1 MITNEIFKRI
11 LSSIVLLILTFFCI
25 IKGSYYFIVLLI
37 VIFLISSLEWHH
49 MSKNKSY
56 YVFGFIY
63 LIVSIYF
70 VYKIRFDFT
79 SDASL
84 FLLITMICILTDIGG
99 FIFGKIFKGPKL
111 TKYSP
116 NKTYSGL
123 LGSFL
128 LSFSIIPIN
137 FYFNFVN
144 DVSLTTLVIFTFI
157 VSGISQLGDIFISYF
172 KRVSK
177 IKDTGNI
184 IPGHGGLLDRID
196 GMIFAFPISYLM
208 IMFNFFEIV
217 K

>member
-1 MITNEIFKRI
+1 MVNEILKRI
-11 LSSIVLLILTFFCI
+11 FSSIILLLLTFFCI
-25 IKGSYYFIVLLI
+25 IKGSYFFIILL
-37 VIFLISSLEWHH
+37 VTIFFISSFEWHN

-56 YVFGFIY
+56 YFFGFIY
-63 LIVSIYF
+63 LFISLFCVF
-70 VYKIRFDFT
+70 KLRFDFT

-84 FLLITMICILTDIGG
+84 FLLITIICILTDVGG
-99 FIFGKIFKGPKL
+99 FVFGKVFKGPKL
-111 TKYSP
+111 IKYSP
-116 NKTYSGL
+116 NKTYTGL

-137 FYFNFVN
+137 SYFNFISGAN
-144 DVSLTTLVIFTFI
+144 LTTLAIFTFM
-157 VSGISQLGDIFISYF
+157 VSGISQFGDIIISYF

-196 GMIFAFPISYLM
+196 GMIFAFPISYLL
-208 IMFNFFEIV
+208 IFFNFIDIV

>member
-1 MITNEIFKRI
+1 MANEILKRI
-11 LSSIVLLILTFFCI
+11 LSSIILLLLTFFCI
-25 IKGSYYFIVLLI
+25 IKGSYFF
-37 VIFLISSLEWHH
+37 IFLLVTIFLVSFYEWHN
-49 MSKNKSY
+49 MSRNKPY
-56 YVFGFIY
+56 YIYGFIY
-63 LIVSIYF
+63 LFISFFCVF
-70 VYKIRFDFT
+70 KLRFDFA

-84 FLLITMICILTDIGG
+84 FLLITIICILTDIGG
-99 FIFGKIFKGPKL
+99 FIFGKVFKGPKL
-111 TKYSP
+111 IKYSP

-137 FYFNFVN
+137 SFFNFLN
-144 DVSLTTLVIFTFI
+144 DVTLTNLVIFTFV

-196 GMIFAFPISYLM
+196 GMIFAFPVSYIL
-208 IMFNFFEIV
+208 IFFNYIEIA